1 MDSRSLGLIVIVA
14 GIIIVVLGGAIALGA
29 LSWFGRL
36 PGDFRHEGDNI
47 SVYAPIAS
55 MLLIS
60 VVLSVA
66 LAVFSRLR

>member
-1 MDSRSLGLIVIVA
+1 MDSRSLGLLVVIAGVA
-14 GIIIVVLGGAIALGA
+14 VILIGGAIAVGA
-29 LSWFGRL
+29 FSWFGRL
-36 PGDFRHEGDNI
+36 PGDFRHEGDNVR
-47 SVYAPIAS
+47 VYAPIAS

>member
-1 MDSRSLGLIVIVA
+1 MDSRSVGLLVVVA
-14 GIIIVVLGGAIALGA
+14 GIAIVVLGGALAVGA

-47 SVYAPIAS
+47 RVYAPIGS

>member
-1 MDSRSLGLIVIVA
+1 MDSRSLGLLVVIAGVA
-14 GIIIVVLGGAIALGA
+14 VILISGAIAVGA
-29 LSWFGRL
+29 FPWFGRL
-36 PGDFRHEGDNI
+36 PGDFRHEGDNVR
-47 SVYAPIAS
+47 VYAPIAS